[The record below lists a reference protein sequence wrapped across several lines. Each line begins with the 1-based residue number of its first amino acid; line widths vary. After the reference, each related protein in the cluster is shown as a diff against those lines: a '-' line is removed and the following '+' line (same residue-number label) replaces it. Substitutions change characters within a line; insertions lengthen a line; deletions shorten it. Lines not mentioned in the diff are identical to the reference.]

1 MDLGVDK
8 MKLQQQQHQEMFLD
22 DPDVVER
29 CPNNRYVRYNELL
42 GRGAS
47 KTVYK
52 GFDEVEGIEIAW
64 NQVML
69 DDVMQSSEHL
79 ERVYSEVHFLKTLKH
94 ENIIKSYVSWVDD
107 KNKTVNMITELFTS
121 GSLRQYRKKH
131 KSVDLKAIKNWARQ
145 ILKGLTY
152 LHSQE
157 PPIIHR
163 DLKCDNIFVN
173 GNHGEVKIGD
183 LGLATLMLPPA
194 VKSLIGTPEF
204 MAPELYEEEYNE
216 LVDIYSF
223 GMCILELITCEYPYS
238 ECRNQAQIY
247 RKVTSGIKPAGLSKV
262 KDPQVKEFIEK
273 CLVPVSQRLP
283 AKELLK
289 DPFLSIESIK
299 ERVHEPITLD
309 LVNLSM
315 PNSCP
320 MDVDHIDNKMSSGN
334 TSVESNTSSPHFP
347 SAKVQNVNER
357 NNIQLK
363 GEMTEENSVTINL
376 RLDVFTGKPQ
386 HVEFSFYL
394 EEDTA
399 YAIAQEMVEEL
410 DLVHEDIAVVTELID
425 DLISKFVPTWKPSS
439 KMSSPKS
446 SVILQMGQLELEP
459 PTNVSEAENNGCKG
473 SGNSSFTYSGDWMKS
488 SSNCSSL
495 FQDDDR
501 DRCEDLKQEL
511 DAIDAQYHQ
520 WFSVLQK
527 NKEEAIETA
536 KKKWDLKKKA
546 LTF

>member
-1 MDLGVDK
+1 
-8 MKLQQQQHQEMFLD
+8 MKLQQQEMFLD

-29 CPNNRYVRYNELL
+29 CPNNRFVRYNELH

-69 DDVMQSSEHL
+69 EDAMQSSEHL

-145 ILKGLTY
+145 ILRGLTY

-283 AKELLK
+283 AKELLN
-289 DPFLSIESIK
+289 DPFLAIDSIK
-299 ERVHEPITLD
+299 ERVHEPINLN
-309 LVNLSM
+309 LGNLSL

-320 MDVDHIDNKMSSGN
+320 MDVDCNDNKMSSVSS
-334 TSVESNTSSPHFP
+334 SVESNTSSPHFP

-357 NNIQLK
+357 NDIQLK

-376 RLDVFTGKPQ
+376 RLDGFTGKPQ

-399 YAIAQEMVEEL
+399 CAIAQEMVEEL
-410 DLVHEDIAVVTELID
+410 DLVHEDIAVIAELID

-459 PTNVSEAENNGCKG
+459 PTKVSEPQNNGCKG

-488 SSNCSSL
+488 SSNGSSL
-495 FQDDDR
+495 FQEDER

-511 DAIDAQYHQ
+511 DAIDAQYLQ